1 MTVQA
6 ARKTEVDSIIERLLA
21 LADGPSRAELV
32 TQNPA
37 VAWAEAVTTL
47 TEKVWQEVRIDTH
60 LAKRLADAA
69 LDVARAIG
77 NPSLLAKSLRSK
89 ANALYALDE
98 HTAAVGNGFDR
109 ADPVTADRAALNGNR
124 AVHHSLS

>member
-21 LADGPSRAELV
+21 LPDGPARSQLV
-32 TQNPA
+32 KQNPA
-37 VAWAEAVTTL
+37 VAWAEVVTTL

-60 LAKRLADAA
+60 LARRLADAA
-69 LDVARAIG
+69 LDVAQAIG
-77 NPSLLAKSLRSK
+77 NPSLLAKSLRAK

-98 HTAAVGNGFDR
+98 HTE
-109 ADPVTADRAALNGNR
+109 
-124 AVHHSLS
+124 